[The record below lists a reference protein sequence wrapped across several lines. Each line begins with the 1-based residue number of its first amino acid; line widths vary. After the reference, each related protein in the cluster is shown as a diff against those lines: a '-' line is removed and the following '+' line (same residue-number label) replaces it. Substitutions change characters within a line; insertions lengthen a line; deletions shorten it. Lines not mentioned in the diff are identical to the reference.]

1 VATGLVIQ
9 RGSRPHATFVFKHA
23 LVRDAA
29 YGMLLH
35 ARRQKLHASI
45 ALAFEERFPV
55 TIQAQPELLA
65 YHYGEAA
72 NVAKTTAY
80 LLQAAERAL
89 LRSAMTEAVAG
100 LARAHPGWD
109 VAPEHERLKLELKLE
124 IILGRAFTA
133 RRSYTATETRE
144 AYNRAR
150 ARCEGLGNQA
160 WLPLIMLGQCV
171 GAWSAA
177 NHQSA
182 LKLAGELHSRG
193 DHNKD
198 MAAQAVA
205 HFMFGMSLVV
215 LGDLL
220 GARSHLEH
228 ALRINRFTLPS
239 QPPVLFSDMEGRI
252 SSLTYLHDYLLLLGL
267 PEQAAAVANKPRL
280 SWRRAERQHRAG
292 RTPVHWLRT
301 TCCACMCLNAMSKK
315 LRRWAL
321 RCCGSQ
327 RIRTFPILSAPA

>member
-29 YGMLLH
+29 YGMLLR

-45 ALAFEERFPV
+45 ALAFEERFPG

-89 LRSAMTEAVAG
+89 LRSAMTEAVAD
-100 LARAHPGWD
+100 LARAQHLVGTLRRSN
-109 VAPEHERLKLELKLE
+109 ERLKLELKLE

-160 WLPLIMLGQCV
+160 WLPQIMLGQCV

-182 LKLAGELHSRG
+182 LKLAGELHSWG

-205 HFMFGMSLVV
+205 HFMFGMSLMV

-220 GARSHLEH
+220 GARSHSSMH
-228 ALRINRFTLPS
+228 YGSIGSSFRANRPS
-239 QPPVLFSDMEGRI
+239 CSPIWR
-252 SSLTYLHDYLLLLGL
+252 
-267 PEQAAAVANKPRL
+267 AA
-280 SWRRAERQHRAG
+280 SRR
-292 RTPVHWLRT
+292 
-301 TCCACMCLNAMSKK
+301 
-315 LRRWAL
+315 
-321 RCCGSQ
+321 
-327 RIRTFPILSAPA
+327 